1 MTIRAY
7 TELDIPAMT
16 EIWNEVIDQGNAF
29 PQNEKLDSLNS
40 SAFFAGQSYTAVA
53 LEEGELA
60 GLYIL
65 HPNNVGRVG
74 HIANASYA
82 VKRSMRAKG
91 IGKALVEDSLKQ
103 LSRFGFRIL
112 QFNAVVASNT
122 RALSLYESLG
132 FERLGTIRG
141 GFAMDDG
148 SFEDIVSM
156 VYYATGS

>member
-7 TELDIPAMT
+7 IELDVPAMA
-16 EIWNEVIDQGNAF
+16 EIWNEVVEEGNAF
-29 PQNEKLDSLNS
+29 PQNEKLDNLNS

-53 LEEGELA
+53 VEEGELA

-82 VKRSMRAKG
+82 VKRKLRAKG

-122 RALSLYESLG
+122 RALALYERLG
-132 FERLGTIRG
+132 FERLGTIKG
-141 GFAMDDG
+141 GFAMNDG
-148 SFEDIVSM
+148 SFVDIVSM